1 MNNIT
6 IDPGKRSTRLP
17 SWDTPPPSPP
27 RQWTGPRQFGYPPI
41 RHSRTD
47 DLEQEV
53 RRLERRVEQ
62 LERAYVWHD
71 EDGMPR

>member
-1 MNNIT
+1 M
-6 IDPGKRSTRLP
+6 IDSQVLGKRSTRLP
-17 SWDTPPPSPP
+17 SWDTPPPP
-27 RQWTGPRQFGYPPI
+27 RSRRYTGPKAFGYPPV

-53 RRLERRVEQ
+53 RRLARRVEQ

-71 EDGMPR
+71 DDGMRR